1 MDTTISALREVQ
13 KTRVEDKWKRLHFVG
28 GNRDFVMKE
37 VAIMI
42 ELEGW
47 KISWHIKEMV
57 GKIIVLR
64 EAEAGKQWNVQVR
77 WEKIQL

>member
-42 ELEGW
+42 ELEG
-47 KISWHIKEMV
+47 
-57 GKIIVLR
+57 
-64 EAEAGKQWNVQVR
+64 
-77 WEKIQL
+77 